1 MKAIID
7 AVIDKD
13 QWMVELGLNKYTPA
27 QQRTLW
33 DLVARALQT
42 KAMDVLLDQLSQE
55 DQRRFVQY
63 LSEDELSEQL
73 VVFLGKKIPGYSELL
88 SKALLEY
95 KKELKRNLSRLTP
108 KVG

>member
-1 MKAIID
+1 MKAMIDAIID
-7 AVIDKD
+7 RE
-13 QWMVELGLNKYTPA
+13 QWMVELGLDRYTPA

-33 DLVARALQT
+33 DLVSRALQT

-88 SKALLEY
+88 SKSLLEY
-95 KKELKRNLSRLTP
+95 KKELRRNLSRLTP
-108 KVG
+108 KSA

>member
-13 QWMVELGLNKYTPA
+13 QWMVELGLDRYTPA

-33 DLVARALQT
+33 DLVSRALQT

-95 KKELKRNLSRLTP
+95 KKELRRNLSRLTP
-108 KVG
+108 KST